1 VNGTKQGKA
10 NTRGA
15 AFLPPKKA
23 RGAPRKCRVIN
34 DLPGAPFNITLLI
47 RHSLM
52 GVHLAFNHEWA
63 YTMYR
68 L

>member
-1 VNGTKQGKA
+1 MSRAKQSKPGY
-10 NTRGA
+10 TGGG
-15 AFLPPKKA
+15 FPPPKRRVA
-23 RGAPRKCRVIN
+23 APRKYSFIN
-34 DLPGAPFNITLLI
+34 GLSGASFNITLLI